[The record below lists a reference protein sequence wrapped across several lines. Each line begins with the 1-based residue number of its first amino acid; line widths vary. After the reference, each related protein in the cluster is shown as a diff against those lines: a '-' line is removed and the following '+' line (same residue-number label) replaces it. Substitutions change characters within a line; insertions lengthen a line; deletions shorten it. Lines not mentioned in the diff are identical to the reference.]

1 MANEYLIPLVVLA
14 VIGIVLL
21 LVRNPGSSRRDDAPP
36 NAEDR
41 ALGTVALLPHQA
53 TQMRK
58 HLTAAFRL

>member
-1 MANEYLIPLVVLA
+1 MTNGYLIPLVALA

-21 LVRNPGSSRRDDAPP
+21 LFRNPGSSRGEDAQPS
-36 NAEDR
+36 AEDR
-41 ALGTVALLPHQA
+41 ALGTMALLPHQA